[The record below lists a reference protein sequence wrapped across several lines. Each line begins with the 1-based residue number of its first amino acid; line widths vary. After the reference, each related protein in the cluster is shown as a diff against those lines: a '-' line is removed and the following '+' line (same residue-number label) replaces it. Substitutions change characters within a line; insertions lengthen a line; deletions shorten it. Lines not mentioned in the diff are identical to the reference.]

1 MVSGGTLGA
10 VIVSTPQDVALI
22 DARKGVNMFRKI
34 HIPVSTITAPL
45 VPHRCQLL
53 PSSITQ
59 IFGSILNQS
68 HFTCSCCSTRH
79 QLFGSP
85 DAFKSVADD
94 LSLDVLGEIPV
105 VPVIS
110 SGGDSG
116 VPVMVQD
123 SKEGEET
130 RQAMR
135 GVARAVWKNLGRSV

>member
-1 MVSGGTLGA
+1 MTCTL
-10 VIVSTPQDVALI
+10 
-22 DARKGVNMFRKI
+22 N
-34 HIPVSTITAPL
+34 
-45 VPHRCQLL
+45 
-53 PSSITQ
+53 Q

-85 DAFKSVADD
+85 DAFKAVADD

-116 VPVMVQD
+116 VPVMVQ
-123 SKEGEET
+123 SSEEGEET

-135 GVARAVWKNLGRSV
+135 GVANAVWKSLGRNV

>member
-1 MVSGGTLGA
+1 
-10 VIVSTPQDVALI
+10 
-22 DARKGVNMFRKI
+22 
-34 HIPVSTITAPL
+34 
-45 VPHRCQLL
+45 
-53 PSSITQ
+53 
-59 IFGSILNQS
+59 
-68 HFTCSCCSTRH
+68 
-79 QLFGSP
+79 LFGSP

-130 RQAMR
+130 IQAMR